1 MMRTLT
7 RNILGRDNMDRKR
20 ISVSRKRQ
28 ITIPIKFHEILGI
41 SSEVDCY
48 VKDGALI
55 IKPIRPEYT
64 GEFAVEI
71 LSDLVAQGLSGEQLL
86 TKFTEM
92 NQKVRPA
99 VELLIAEADAIASTS
114 HNQDKFQEI
123 FGTEN

>member
-1 MMRTLT
+1 MKILT
-7 RNILGRDNMDRKR
+7 KNILGRENMDRKR
-20 ISVSRKRQ
+20 ISVSHKRQ
-28 ITIPIKFHEILGI
+28 ITIPIKFHEMLGI

-48 VKDGALI
+48 IKDGALI

-86 TKFTEM
+86 VKFTEM

-99 VELLIAEADAIASTS
+99 VELLITEADAIALT
-114 HNQDKFQEI
+114 NDQQNKFQEI

>member
-1 MMRTLT
+1 MMRILT
-7 RNILGRDNMDRKR
+7 KKVLGRENMDRKR

-28 ITIPIKFHEILGI
+28 ITIPIKFHELLGI

-48 VKDGALI
+48 VRDGALI
-55 IKPIRPEYT
+55 IKPIHPEFT

-86 TKFTEM
+86 AKFTEM

-99 VELLIAEADAIASTS
+99 VEVLINEADAIALTS
-114 HNQDKFQEI
+114 DNLGELPTTLK
-123 FGTEN
+123 G